1 MTIPN
6 FFPGSF
12 GVFILFRIFF
22 RGQFGIPNFFPNY
35 MRKYYEN
42 WSKSSVFSRIY
53 IFFSF
58 GKVRILRILFSEL
71 IFGISWVGIVRIDPG
86 KKFRIAQILRIKV
99 GNYHPY
105 SENTVRFRDYSALGL
120 PLLVQFLN
128 FIRKKFPN
136 FIQKKIQ
143 NYIWEKFPNYI
154 WKKSPNYIW
163 KKFSELHSDKNSV

>member
-1 MTIPN
+1 MNTQN
-6 FFPGSF
+6 DPGEK
-12 GVFILFRIFF
+12 I
-22 RGQFGIPNFFPNY
+22 
-35 MRKYYEN
+35 
-42 WSKSSVFSRIY
+42 
-53 IFFSF
+53 
-58 GKVRILRILFSEL
+58 
-71 IFGISWVGIVRIDPG
+71 GIVRIDPG
-86 KKFRIAQILRIKV
+86 KKFRIVQILRIKV

-154 WKKSPNYIW
+154 WKKSP
-163 KKFSELHSDKNSV
+163 KNSVLHCSTENFYINFHKIRKSRFMSDNEII